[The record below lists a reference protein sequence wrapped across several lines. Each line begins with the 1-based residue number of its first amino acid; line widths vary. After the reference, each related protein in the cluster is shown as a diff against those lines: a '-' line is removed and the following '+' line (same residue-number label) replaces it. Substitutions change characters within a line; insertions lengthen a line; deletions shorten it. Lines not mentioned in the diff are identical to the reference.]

1 MDDYLVWLIIL
12 LVVGVVVSNLMVLK
26 YTAKFKWPG
35 TKSSNTEDDSDQD
48 PKNKN
53 KD

>member
-1 MDDYLVWLIIL
+1 
-12 LVVGVVVSNLMVLK
+12 MVLK

-35 TKSSNTEDDSDQD
+35 TKSPKTKDDSEQD
-48 PKNKN
+48 PDT

>member
-26 YTAKFKWPG
+26 YTAKVKWPG
-35 TKSSNTEDDSDQD
+35 TKSPETENDSDQD
-48 PKNKN
+48 TKN

>member
-1 MDDYLVWLIIL
+1 
-12 LVVGVVVSNLMVLK
+12 MVLK

-35 TKSSNTEDDSDQD
+35 TKSSKPEDDSDQEPD
-48 PKNKN
+48 K

>member
-35 TKSSNTEDDSDQD
+35 TKSSKTEEDDSDQ
-48 PKNKN
+48 NTEH

>member
-12 LVVGVVVSNLMVLK
+12 LVLGVVISNIMVLK

-35 TKSSNTEDDSDQD
+35 TKSYKAEDDSDQD
-48 PKNKN
+48 TKN